1 MFKVLPTCP
10 KMFPLS
16 PFSKAMDWNFSPW
29 TRLRPLYT
37 ILCPFPGLEIGRTVP
52 SMKPKQLFR
61 DPFLQNTVEE
71 QLSLVHLYSTLLRD
85 DSDCHK

>member
-37 ILCPFPGLEIGRTVP
+37 ILCPLVGPSHLWNRGSYLEIL
-52 SMKPKQLFR
+52 SLKWF
-61 DPFLQNTVEE
+61 QNTVEE